1 MPAQA
6 VSASART
13 GDQGARRRS
22 AAAVCATIAPTPG
35 TTASWWTTAA
45 PSAVRRTSNSTAS
58 APRAAAPRKAA
69 RVFSGKAAEAP
80 RWAITQGR
88 PGGGRIRGRVPA
100 ADTIVAVQVYN
111 TLGRALQPLRT
122 RAPGEVTMYTC
133 GPTVQSAPHVGHGRQ
148 AVAFDVIRRYLEWR
162 GYRVTYVTN
171 ITDIEDKIINAA
183 AAQGISTVEV
193 ASRATAQFLDAYRR
207 LGVRPPDRLCYAT
220 REIPRMLDL
229 ISRLVERGHAY
240 PAAGSV
246 YFSVASFPEYGK
258 LSGRNPDELLA
269 GARLEPGEEKRHP
282 ADFALWKASKPG
294 EPSWESPWG
303 PGRPG
308 WHIECSAMA
317 EGELGFGFDIHGGG
331 LDLVFPHHEN
341 EIAQAEA
348 AAGAAPFA
356 RYLAAQRHGQ
366 PAGREDGQVHR
377 ERGEPA
383 RPARPLPAAGGAPLL
398 PAGPLPG
405 PPGLLRGGP
414 RRLGRLPGAA
424 VGLPAPRRAGRHCLP
439 RRVARFAEAMDDD
452 FNTAGAM
459 GVLFD
464 LVREGHRRLDEGEDA
479 GSQAAAYDA
488 IIGVL
493 GLAEPAS
500 RPRRPGRVP
509 GGSGGRRRGRGRGSR
524 RPPWRP

>member
-1 MPAQA
+1 
-6 VSASART
+6 
-13 GDQGARRRS
+13 
-22 AAAVCATIAPTPG
+22 
-35 TTASWWTTAA
+35 
-45 PSAVRRTSNSTAS
+45 
-58 APRAAAPRKAA
+58 
-69 RVFSGKAAEAP
+69 
-80 RWAITQGR
+80 
-88 PGGGRIRGRVPA
+88 
-100 ADTIVAVQVYN
+100 VQVYN
-111 TLGRALQPLRT
+111 TLGRTLQPLRT

-162 GYRVTYVTN
+162 GYRVTFVTN
-171 ITDIEDKIINAA
+171 ITDIDDKIINAA
-183 AAQGISTVEV
+183 AEQGISTEEV
-193 ASRATAQFLDAYRR
+193 AARATAQFLDAYRR

-246 YFSVASFPEYGK
+246 YFAVGSFAEYGK

-269 GARLEPGEEKRHP
+269 GARIEPGEEKRQP
-282 ADFALWKASKPG
+282 ADFALWKASKAG
-294 EPSWESPWG
+294 EPAWESPWG

-341 EIAQAEA
+341 EIAQSEA
-348 AAGAAPFA
+348 AVGAAPFA
-356 RYLAAQRHGQ
+356 RYWLHNGM
-366 PAGREDGQVHR
+366 VNL
-377 ERGEPA
+377 RGEKMAKSTGNVVSLLDLLDHYP
-383 RPARPLPAAGGAPLL
+383 PLAVRLFYLRAHYRAPLDFFEDAL
-398 PAGPLPG
+398 TDSAASLE
-405 PPGLLRGGP
+405 
-414 RRLGRLPGAA
+414 RLWAFR
-424 VGLPAPRRAGRHCLP
+424 RRAGQAGTVAP
-439 RRVARFAEAMDDD
+439 DAVARFAEVMDDD

-488 IIGVL
+488 IVEVL

-500 RPRRPGRVP
+500 GLDDLAPSLGALAGDLGLEAEGSAAALEALIARRARARAEAAWALSDEIRDRLAALGILLEDGPDGTLW
-509 GGSGGRRRGRGRGSR
+509 RRR
-524 RPPWRP
+524 